1 MSMIIAGLWGFAEA
15 TLFFIVPDVWLTLI
29 AVRRGL
35 VSALIAC
42 GFALAGALIGG
53 TIMYAWGVVDID
65 SARNLLDWVPS
76 IDKGMIKDTRRALS
90 HDGVEA
96 LFVGALTG
104 VPYKIYAVEASGA
117 DIGLMAFLAASI
129 PARLLRFGLVIAAVW
144 AISYAL
150 SFHFGRQIRTI
161 VLLSNWG
168 VFYVFYLSI
177 MPN

>member
-1 MSMIIAGLWGFAEA
+1 MSMIIATLWGFAEA

-29 AVRRGL
+29 AVRRGMMP
-35 VSALIAC
+35 ALIAC

-53 TIMYAWGVVDID
+53 MIMYAWGAIDVD

-76 IDKGMIKDTRRALS
+76 IDKGMIKDVRRALS

-104 VPYKIYAVEASGA
+104 VPYKVYAVEASGA
-117 DIGLMAFLAASI
+117 DIGLVSFLAASV
-129 PARLLRFGLVIAAVW
+129 PARLLRFGLVVAVAW
-144 AISYAL
+144 TISYAL

-161 VLLSNWG
+161 VLLSTWA
-168 VFYVFYLSI
+168 VFYVFYLSV